1 MNRHVLRGL
10 LALYPRAWRDRYGP
24 EVASLTDE
32 LIAGGETTPL
42 QGALDL
48 LAGALAERGRALAE
62 SRSVALATTIAAI
75 VAVAASVFATT
86 RAVPAPT
93 SASLI
98 SVRCLVRPGFS
109 ELAVVPAKVKPGQPS
124 RAIVWVKVARPV
136 RGAEPR
142 PPHRA
147 SAPPKNRSGPC
158 VPVPKLCRIGSGKLH
173 GVTVPVPVRQYLC
186 VIAVPEL
193 RGLRAEG
200 AP

>member
-32 LIAGGETTPL
+32 LIAAGETTPL

-48 LAGALAERGRALAE
+48 LAGALAERGRALAG
-62 SRSVALATTIAAI
+62 SRSVALATTVAAI

-86 RAVPAPT
+86 RARPAPI
-93 SASLI
+93 SASL
-98 SVRCLVRPGFS
+98 SSARCLVR
-109 ELAVVPAKVKPGQPS
+109 
-124 RAIVWVKVARPV
+124 VAGPV
-136 RGAEPR
+136 RRGELR
-142 PPHRA
+142 PPRRA
-147 SAPPKNRSGPC
+147 SVPPKNRSGPC
-158 VPVPKLCRIGSGKLH
+158 VPVPELCRMGSGKLH
-173 GVTVPVPVRQYLC
+173 GATAPVPVKHYQC

-193 RGLRAEG
+193 RGLREEG

>member
-32 LIAGGETTPL
+32 LIAAGETTPL

-62 SRSVALATTIAAI
+62 SRSVALAMTVAAI
-75 VAVAASVFATT
+75 VAVAASVFATS
-86 RAVPAPT
+86 RAGPAPT
-93 SASLI
+93 SAISLKCV
-98 SVRCLVRPGFS
+98 VRVAG
-109 ELAVVPAKVKPGQPS
+109 PA
-124 RAIVWVKVARPV
+124 

-142 PPHRA
+142 PTRRT
-147 SAPPKNRSGPC
+147 SVPPKDRSGPC
-158 VPVPKLCRIGSGKLH
+158 VPAPELCRMGSGKLH
-173 GVTVPVPVRQYLC
+173 GATAPVPVKQYHC
-186 VIAVPEL
+186 VIAVREL